1 MTFAL
6 PDETGSFDSYTW
18 MLVVAIRLAQALVA
32 QAAHGS
38 RAPCRHADVIGRL
51 ALATA
56 WLHWTWRT
64 LFQAPWFRAARAFL
78 RAVLGA
84 YSLAGNGVKS
94 PQWFFGYRPPVT
106 SSRIRPA
113 CWRALCSAPCTRPFL
128 GGAMTFA
135 LTPPTV
141 PSWRCSWRGRGSGLA
156 LSRTVDAQR
165 LEYRAVSTGRCAY
178 NT

>member
-1 MTFAL
+1 MKPATDAWLSPCVLPRRWWRKLLASAALLAGTLTFFGGL
-6 PDETGSFDSYTW
+6 
-18 MLVVAIRLAQALVA
+18 ALV
-32 QAAHGS
+32 
-38 RAPCRHADVIGRL
+38 
-51 ALATA
+51 TA

-135 LTPPTV
+135 LTPPPV